1 MQNRKLL
8 KRKVDAKYTAAK
20 VIRNA
25 SCFGRFYLSIDVELL
40 NISS

>member
-8 KRKVDAKYTAAK
+8 KRKVDAKYTTAN
-20 VIRNA
+20 VIRNV
-25 SCFGRFYLSIDVELL
+25 SCFGRFYLSVNVELL